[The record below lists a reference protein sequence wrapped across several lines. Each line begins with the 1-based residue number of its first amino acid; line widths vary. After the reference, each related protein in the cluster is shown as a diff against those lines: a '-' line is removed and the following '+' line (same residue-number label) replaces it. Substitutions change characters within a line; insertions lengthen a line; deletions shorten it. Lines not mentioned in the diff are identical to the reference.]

1 MISFANDYSEGAIPQ
16 IIEALTANNL
26 NQYSGYGMDEICA
39 QAKDKIKKVLE
50 CDNCDIHF
58 LVGGT
63 QTNATVIDHA
73 LKPYEAVI
81 ACESGHINVHE
92 TGAIEANGHK
102 VIVTPSVNGKILP
115 QDIYKAYKLHSDEHM
130 VKPAMVYLSNASE
143 LGSVYHY
150 DELKAIKAVCNELGL
165 YLFLDGARL
174 AVALCA
180 KDNDL
185 KMSDLANLCDIFYI
199 GGTKNGALM
208 GEAVVIINETLK
220 RNFRYSIKQHG
231 GMLAKGWLLGIQFN
245 CLFTDN
251 IYFEIAKHAN
261 KMANK
266 IQNAFKARNVSLLLD
281 STTNQV
287 FPILNKELAK
297 ELAKDFTFQ
306 VWEEIDDSTCVYRFV
321 TSWATTESNVDALI
335 GKLEQLIK

>member
-16 IIEALTANNL
+16 IIEALTTNNL
-26 NQYSGYGMDEICA
+26 KQNSGYGMDDICG
-39 QAKDKIKKVLE
+39 QAKEKIKAVLE
-50 CDNCDIHF
+50 CDTCDIHF

-102 VIVTPSVNGKILP
+102 VVVTPSVNGKILP
-115 QDIYKAYKLHSDEHM
+115 QDIYKAYNLHSDEHM

-143 LGSVYHY
+143 LGSIYSY
-150 DELKAIKAVCNELGL
+150 AELKAIKDVCDELGL

-180 KDNDL
+180 EGNDL
-185 KMSDLANLCDIFYI
+185 KLSDLPNLCDVFYI

-208 GEAVVIINETLK
+208 GEAVVIMNETLK

-231 GMLAKGWLLGIQFN
+231 GMLAKGWLLGTQFD
-245 CLFTDN
+245 CLFTN
-251 IYFEIAKHAN
+251 NTYFEVAKHAN
-261 KMANK
+261 AMANK
-266 IQNAFKARNVSLLLD
+266 LQNAFKAMNIPLLLE
-281 STTNQV
+281 SPTNQV
-287 FPILNKELAK
+287 FPVLKKDLAN
-297 ELAKDFTFQ
+297 ELAKDFIFQ
-306 VWEEIDDSTCVYRFV
+306 VWEEIDENTCVYRFV
-321 TSWATTESNVDALI
+321 TSWATKEANVDILI
-335 GKLEQLIK
+335 NKLEQLMK